1 MRTKREIFT
10 IDRSDK
16 TEAIDL
22 PRNEAE
28 WQKLAA
34 KMLRLQI
41 VEAELD
47 FLHLAAKLATIG
59 VHTNNKTISTRLRRG
74 TYSAA
79 GLFRVLTVCGV
90 DSLHIPIKPGQAP
103 GEDE

>member
-1 MRTKREIFT
+1 M
-10 IDRSDK
+10 
-16 TEAIDL
+16 EAIEL
-22 PRNEAE
+22 PRDQAE
-28 WQKLAA
+28 WHKLAA

-47 FLHLAAKLATIG
+47 FLYLAEKLAEIG
-59 VHTNNKTISTRLRRG
+59 IHTNNKTISTRLRRG

-79 GLFRVLTVCGV
+79 FLFQVLTVCGV
-90 DSLHIPIKPGQAP
+90 DSLRIPIKLDQML

>member
-1 MRTKREIFT
+1 M
-10 IDRSDK
+10 
-16 TEAIDL
+16 EAIEL
-22 PRNEAE
+22 PHSQAE
-28 WQKLAA
+28 WNRLAA

-47 FLHLAAKLATIG
+47 FLNLAEKLAEIG

-79 GLFRVLTVCGV
+79 FLLQVLTVCGT
-90 DSLHIPIKPGQAP
+90 DNIRIPIKPDQMP